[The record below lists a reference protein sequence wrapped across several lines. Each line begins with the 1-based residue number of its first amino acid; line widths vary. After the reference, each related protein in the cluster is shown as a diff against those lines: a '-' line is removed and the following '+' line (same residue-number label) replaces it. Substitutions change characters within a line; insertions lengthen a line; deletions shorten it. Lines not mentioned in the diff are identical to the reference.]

1 MPACEVSLVVDCEV
15 VDAIEDVPVIVVV
28 DVVVVAVLAIVPTME
43 EWP

>member
-28 DVVVVAVLAIVPTME
+28 EVVDVAVLEIVATID